1 MSVRLCLHEADAVGC
16 GSLSWIL
23 WGFLCVN
30 LWPLNWYKAAMDYL
44 GVRGLSWF
52 YLPVCYVFCCFP
64 LWPARGALC
73 ALWRAAGRWALVALW
88 WALSFALCKNKTFFL
103 RTAAGLTGVQWGAE
117 VWPVQ
122 DTALCHF
129 GRLLSPALSQVTALC
144 PARTLLMHP
153 GASVSCS
160 ATSLKLGFSSDV
172 AAPDSDTI
180 GA

>member
-1 MSVRLCLHEADAVGC
+1 MWKLILDSMGFSVCESNYDHWTDIRQQ
-16 GSLSWIL
+16 WIVL
-23 WGFLCVN
+23 EWG
-30 LWPLNWYKAAMDYL
+30 DYL
-44 GVRGLSWF
+44 GFTFLFAMYSVAFPCGL
-52 YLPVCYVFCCFP
+52 LV
-64 LWPARGALC
+64 GLC
-73 ALWRAAGRWALVALW
+73 APCGEQPVAELWWRFW

-144 PARTLLMHP
+144 PARTLLMHH

-180 GA
+180 VA